1 MDDVRGFL
9 DACQAFFDTITSV
22 AFWPLLLAVSLH
34 VHKLLLRGR
43 AWQNI
48 LRASYP
54 GERVPYWGV
63 FGSYMAGVGVNSLA
77 PARGGD
83 VVKLYLVKRQVR
95 ESSYPTLGSS
105 LVVETL
111 FDFVVASV
119 LFIWAIKVG
128 LLPGVPDLPHLP
140 AFDWSFVITHPVLAA
155 FIGCVLIGLAIIG
168 MAWASHRVNEFREKL
183 RQGFAI
189 LRDRRAFLTGVVTWQ
204 AGSWL
209 ARGAAVYFFLEAF
222 HIPASVDLTV
232 TVLVVQGLSTL
243 LPFTPGGLGTQQAV
257 LVFAFSGILALRHFV
272 DDPVKRAVWT
282 AVAVVVAYVDV
293 PIVYFSVKWWNSL
306 HQLQSS
312 PETVSSAFHLPL
324 RVNAFG
330 ILFLMSGLIALRARV
345 AALRLRSELAP
356 PLPEPASAPSGLP
369 FASRGAR

>member
-1 MDDVRGFL
+1 MDDVHRFI
-9 DACQAFFDTITSV
+9 DACEAFFNSITSV

-34 VHKLLLRGR
+34 VVKLLLRGR

-54 GERVPYWGV
+54 ETRVPYWGV

-83 VVKLYLVKRQVR
+83 VVKLYLVKREVKG
-95 ESSYPTLGSS
+95 STYPTLGSS

-111 FDFVVASV
+111 FDFFVASM
-119 LFIWAIKVG
+119 LFIWAIKLGV
-128 LLPGVPDLPHLP
+128 LPGVPDLPALP
-140 AFDWSFVITHPVLAA
+140 AFDWSFVIRHPVIAA

-168 MAWASHRVNEFREKL
+168 ATWASHRVNEFREKL
-183 RQGFAI
+183 ALGFAI

-257 LVFAFSGILALRHFV
+257 LVFAFSGTAAASTVLGFSVGMQLV
-272 DDPVKRAVWT
+272 TT
-282 AVAVVVAYVDV
+282 AVNVVLGFGA
-293 PIVYFSVKWWNSL
+293 I
-306 HQLQSS
+306 
-312 PETVSSAFHLPL
+312 AIML
-324 RVNAFG
+324 RTLRWREHVNAEKEEG
-330 ILFLMSGLIALRARV
+330 SGAEPGAPS
-345 AALRLRSELAP
+345 AEPAAP
-356 PLPEPASAPSGLP
+356 PSRSALPG
-369 FASRGAR
+369 

>member
-34 VHKLLLRGR
+34 VLKLLLRGR

-83 VVKLYLVKRQVR
+83 VVKLYLVKRQVK
-95 ESSYPTLGSS
+95 ESTYPTLASS

-119 LFIWAIKVG
+119 LFLWAIKVG

-140 AFDWSFVITHPVLAA
+140 AFDWSFVITHPVLAT

-183 RQGFAI
+183 AQGFAI
-189 LRDRRAFLTGVVTWQ
+189 LHDRRAFLTGVVTWQ
-204 AGSWL
+204 AASWL
-209 ARGAAVYFFLEAF
+209 ARGAGVYFFLEAF
-222 HIPASVDLTV
+222 HIPASVQATV

-243 LPFTPGGLGTQQAV
+243 LPFTPGGAGTQQAV
-257 LVFAFSGILALRHFV
+257 LVFAFSGTAAASTVLGFSVGMQLV
-272 DDPVKRAVWT
+272 TT
-282 AVAVVVAYVDV
+282 AVNVLLGFGAIAVMLRTLRWRQH
-293 PIVYFSVKWWNSL
+293 VYAD
-306 HQLQSS
+306 
-312 PETVSSAFHLPL
+312 E
-324 RVNAFG
+324 
-330 ILFLMSGLIALRARV
+330 GLK
-345 AALRLRSELAP
+345 AATGSEPPGSDPAAP
-356 PLPEPASAPSGLP
+356 PSPSALPGRANGV
-369 FASRGAR
+369 

>member
-34 VHKLLLRGR
+34 VLKLLLRGR

-83 VVKLYLVKRQVR
+83 VVKLYLVKRQVK
-95 ESSYPTLGSS
+95 ESSYPTLASS

-189 LRDRRAFLTGVVTWQ
+189 LHDRRAFFTGVVTWQ
-204 AGSWL
+204 AASWL
-209 ARGAAVYFFLEAF
+209 ARGAGVYFFLEAF
-222 HIPASVDLTV
+222 HIPASVQATV

-243 LPFTPGGLGTQQAV
+243 LPFTPGGAGTQQAV
-257 LVFAFSGILALRHFV
+257 LVFAFSGTTAASNVLGFSVGMQLV
-272 DDPVKRAVWT
+272 TT
-282 AVAVVVAYVDV
+282 AVNVVLGFGAIAVMLRTLRWRQH
-293 PIVYFSVKWWNSL
+293 VYAD
-306 HQLQSS
+306 
-312 PETVSSAFHLPL
+312 E
-324 RVNAFG
+324 
-330 ILFLMSGLIALRARV
+330 GLK
-345 AALRLRSELAP
+345 AATGSEPPGSDPAAP
-356 PLPEPASAPSGLP
+356 PSRSALPGRANGV
-369 FASRGAR
+369 